1 MARRKKLTGD
11 ARIEELMG
19 EIKALEDEI
28 AAKKA
33 EIKSIKAQK
42 EEEKKAEV
50 VAAVMASNKSMDEIL
65 SFLNN

>member
-19 EIKALEDEI
+19 EIKALEEEI

-33 EIKSIKAQK
+33 EIKTIKAQAD
-42 EEEKKAEV
+42 EAKKAEV
-50 VAAVMASNKSMDEIL
+50 TAVIMASGKPMEEIL
-65 SFLNN
+65 AFLNS